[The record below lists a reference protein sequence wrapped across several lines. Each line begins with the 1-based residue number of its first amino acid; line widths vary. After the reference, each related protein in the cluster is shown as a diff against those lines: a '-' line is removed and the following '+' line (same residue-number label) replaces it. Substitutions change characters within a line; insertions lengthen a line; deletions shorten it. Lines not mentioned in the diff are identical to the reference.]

1 MPQLRDNFHS
11 EEAQEIMGR
20 APSWVVRWGITVI
33 FVILAL
39 IVLGCYIIK
48 YPQTVTAPIS
58 ITTVNAPSDLTARY
72 DGLLDSVCIGNGEN
86 VRTGQLIALLATP
99 ADYDDIRSLEEHL
112 SATDSPQALAEAAW
126 VSDRYVLGDLQST
139 WAEFAARCL
148 DFRHYLATDLIG
160 TKKRLLEAQIAKN
173 KRYYA
178 QLEAQGKLL
187 DKDLAMGQRTLERDS
202 LLFSQSVISA
212 ADYETSVQNYLAKQ
226 NSKAG
231 FDATLTSTELTI
243 LQIEQ
248 QLVELTVQ
256 RENEVAEYERTIGQL
271 RQQLLAAIAQWKEQY
286 AVIAP
291 MDGIVSL
298 QGYWSKGQHVT
309 VGSALAS
316 IVPEKETEVI
326 GRMEVP
332 SAGFGKVETGQT
344 VNVKLNGF
352 PYMEYGVLKGTIRSI
367 SSVPASVQT
376 ATGTTIA
383 YTVEVVF
390 PEGMRTTYDKKL
402 PMIQQMDGTGEII
415 TEDMRLIEQF
425 IQPVV
430 SLFKNR

>member
-1 MPQLRDNFHS
+1 
-11 EEAQEIMGR
+11 
-20 APSWVVRWGITVI
+20 
-33 FVILAL
+33 
-39 IVLGCYIIK
+39 
-48 YPQTVTAPIS
+48 
-58 ITTVNAPSDLTARY
+58 
-72 DGLLDSVCIGNGEN
+72 
-86 VRTGQLIALLATP
+86 
-99 ADYDDIRSLEEHL
+99 
-112 SATDSPQALAEAAW
+112 
-126 VSDRYVLGDLQST
+126 
-139 WAEFAARCL
+139 
-148 DFRHYLATDLIG
+148 
-160 TKKRLLEAQIAKN
+160 
-173 KRYYA
+173 
-178 QLEAQGKLL
+178 
-187 DKDLAMGQRTLERDS
+187 
-202 LLFSQSVISA
+202 
-212 ADYETSVQNYLAKQ
+212 
-226 NSKAG
+226 
-231 FDATLTSTELTI
+231 
-243 LQIEQ
+243 
-248 QLVELTVQ
+248 VELAVQ

-390 PEGMRTTYDKKL
+390 PEGMRTTYEKEL
-402 PMIQQMDGTGEII
+402 PMIQQMDDTGEII

-425 IQPVV
+425 IQPIV

>member
-1 MPQLRDNFHS
+1 M
-11 EEAQEIMGR
+11 
-20 APSWVVRWGITVI
+20 
-33 FVILAL
+33 
-39 IVLGCYIIK
+39 
-48 YPQTVTAPIS
+48 
-58 ITTVNAPSDLTARY
+58 
-72 DGLLDSVCIGNGEN
+72 
-86 VRTGQLIALLATP
+86 
-99 ADYDDIRSLEEHL
+99 
-112 SATDSPQALAEAAW
+112 
-126 VSDRYVLGDLQST
+126 
-139 WAEFAARCL
+139 
-148 DFRHYLATDLIG
+148 
-160 TKKRLLEAQIAKN
+160 
-173 KRYYA
+173 
-178 QLEAQGKLL
+178 
-187 DKDLAMGQRTLERDS
+187 
-202 LLFSQSVISA
+202 
-212 ADYETSVQNYLAKQ
+212 
-226 NSKAG
+226 
-231 FDATLTSTELTI
+231 
-243 LQIEQ
+243 
-248 QLVELTVQ
+248 Q

-390 PEGMRTTYDKKL
+390 PEGMRTTYDKEL
-402 PMIQQMDGTGEII
+402 PMIQQMDGRAKSSRRICALSSNSYNLSYRCSKTADHEMPHNTIVRRRRFGADVVRCNTAQRTGSA
-415 TEDMRLIEQF
+415 TLDAGRMYRLCF
-425 IQPVV
+425 
-430 SLFKNR
+430 RT

>member
-1 MPQLRDNFHS
+1 MPQFRDNFHS

-72 DGLLDSVCIGNGEN
+72 DGLLDSVCVGNGEN
-86 VRTGQLIALLATP
+86 VRTGQLIALDVGAIAPLFAF
-99 ADYDDIRSLEEHL
+99 IGV
-112 SATDSPQALAEAAW
+112 ATDSPQTLAEADW

-148 DFRHYLATDLIG
+148 DFKHYLATDLIG

-187 DKDLAMGQRTLERDS
+187 DKDLAMGQRILERDS

-248 QLVELTVQ
+248 QLVELSVQ
-256 RENEVAEYERTIGQL
+256 RENEVAEYERSIGQL

-390 PEGMRTTYDKKL
+390 PEGMKTTYEKEL

>member
-1 MPQLRDNFHS
+1 MPQFRDNFHS

-72 DGLLDSVCIGNGEN
+72 DGLLDSVCVGNGEN

-112 SATDSPQALAEAAW
+112 SATDSPQALAEAEW

-187 DKDLAMGQRTLERDS
+187 ATRTLLWGSGHWSGTRCCS
-202 LLFSQSVISA
+202 LNRLFLRPIMKLP
-212 ADYETSVQNYLAKQ
+212 Y
-226 NSKAG
+226 
-231 FDATLTSTELTI
+231 
-243 LQIEQ
+243 
-248 QLVELTVQ
+248 
-256 RENEVAEYERTIGQL
+256 RTISPN
-271 RQQLLAAIAQWKEQY
+271 RTA
-286 AVIAP
+286 
-291 MDGIVSL
+291 
-298 QGYWSKGQHVT
+298 
-309 VGSALAS
+309 
-316 IVPEKETEVI
+316 
-326 GRMEVP
+326 R
-332 SAGFGKVETGQT
+332 
-344 VNVKLNGF
+344 
-352 PYMEYGVLKGTIRSI
+352 
-367 SSVPASVQT
+367 PAS
-376 ATGTTIA
+376 
-383 YTVEVVF
+383 
-390 PEGMRTTYDKKL
+390 MRH
-402 PMIQQMDGTGEII
+402 
-415 TEDMRLIEQF
+415 
-425 IQPVV
+425 
-430 SLFKNR
+430 